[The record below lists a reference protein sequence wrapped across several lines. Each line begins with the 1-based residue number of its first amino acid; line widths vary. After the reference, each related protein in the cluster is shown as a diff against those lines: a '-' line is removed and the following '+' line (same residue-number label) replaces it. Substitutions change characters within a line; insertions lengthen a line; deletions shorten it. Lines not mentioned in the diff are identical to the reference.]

1 VIVTAAVIVRDGKV
15 LIAKRKEGKW
25 EFPGGGLE
33 DNETLEECLKR
44 ELMEEM
50 GVDVERLEKFM
61 CVEKGG
67 IKLHVFIAR
76 YNGNIIKKE
85 HEAIKWVD
93 FEEIKN
99 YEFMDADREVVE
111 ELRKRWN
118 DVVDLK
124 QRKGR

>member
-1 VIVTAAVIVRDGKV
+1 
-15 LIAKRKEGKW
+15 
-25 EFPGGGLE
+25 
-33 DNETLEECLKR
+33 LEECLKR
-44 ELMEEM
+44 EIMEEM
-50 GVDVERLEKFM
+50 GVEAENLEKFM

-67 IKLHVFIAR
+67 IRLHVFIAR

-118 DVVDLK
+118 DVVGLK
-124 QRKGR
+124 QRRGR